1 MSGTSLQNYDRS
13 LNHFL
18 ATVSHL
24 GVTAILSDQSPSI
37 VQRAESVLQRIY
49 AEVRGGRLADSKCMQ
64 AIGAQLAIVQGKPP
78 VIEELLW
85 AYDVSRGLRRRP
97 ESDDRTVLNATDQ
110 ALLTECEAILKDTWV
125 LCERRVENARRA
137 LGILEQAT
145 IHISNAGGV
154 VDRRAVPS
162 GLRIFISYAH
172 EDKLVAE
179 FVNRRLLNGGV
190 ETWLDDTRLAAGA
203 ALPLEISEQIR
214 RCSHFVVLLT
224 PASVRSK
231 WVEQECSWAL
241 TNEINNGTPHVIPL
255 LYQLNENPSYL
266 SDRRAISIT
275 FDDHAISQI
284 WKAIGVP
291 ERANWSLSEV
301 GKLLRM
307 GKRLLAAVEWCGTAD
322 GWRTVH
328 ENTFE
333 DLEDSEA
340 YLNSLG
346 LLRKGYSLVR
356 FARTSEV
363 QSEHIATAMYSEDF
377 YGFTNSYIAG
387 TVLLSDLTLLID
399 ELLESTARAQT
410 GDENALKT
418 QSAKTS

>member
-1 MSGTSLQNYDRS
+1 
-13 LNHFL
+13 
-18 ATVSHL
+18 
-24 GVTAILSDQSPSI
+24 
-37 VQRAESVLQRIY
+37 
-49 AEVRGGRLADSKCMQ
+49 MQ

-97 ESDDRTVLNATDQ
+97 ESDDRTVLNATDE

-179 FVNRRLLNGGV
+179 FVSRRLLNGGV

-231 WVEQECSWAL
+231 WVSKS
-241 TNEINNGTPHVIPL
+241 V
-255 LYQLNENPSYL
+255 
-266 SDRRAISIT
+266 
-275 FDDHAISQI
+275 
-284 WKAIGVP
+284 
-291 ERANWSLSEV
+291 V
-301 GKLLRM
+301 GL
-307 GKRLLAAVEWCGTAD
+307 
-322 GWRTVH
+322 
-328 ENTFE
+328 
-333 DLEDSEA
+333 
-340 YLNSLG
+340 
-346 LLRKGYSLVR
+346 
-356 FARTSEV
+356 
-363 QSEHIATAMYSEDF
+363 
-377 YGFTNSYIAG
+377 
-387 TVLLSDLTLLID
+387 
-399 ELLESTARAQT
+399 
-410 GDENALKT
+410 
-418 QSAKTS
+418 

>member
-1 MSGTSLQNYDRS
+1 MG
-13 LNHFL
+13 
-18 ATVSHL
+18 
-24 GVTAILSDQSPSI
+24 
-37 VQRAESVLQRIY
+37 
-49 AEVRGGRLADSKCMQ
+49 
-64 AIGAQLAIVQGKPP
+64 
-78 VIEELLW
+78 
-85 AYDVSRGLRRRP
+85 
-97 ESDDRTVLNATDQ
+97 
-110 ALLTECEAILKDTWV
+110 
-125 LCERRVENARRA
+125 
-137 LGILEQAT
+137 
-145 IHISNAGGV
+145 
-154 VDRRAVPS
+154 
-162 GLRIFISYAH
+162 
-172 EDKLVAE
+172 
-179 FVNRRLLNGGV
+179 
-190 ETWLDDTRLAAGA
+190 
-203 ALPLEISEQIR
+203 
-214 RCSHFVVLLT
+214 
-224 PASVRSK
+224 
-231 WVEQECSWAL
+231 EQECSWAL

-301 GKLLRM
+301 GRLLRM

-322 GWRTVH
+322 GWLTVH